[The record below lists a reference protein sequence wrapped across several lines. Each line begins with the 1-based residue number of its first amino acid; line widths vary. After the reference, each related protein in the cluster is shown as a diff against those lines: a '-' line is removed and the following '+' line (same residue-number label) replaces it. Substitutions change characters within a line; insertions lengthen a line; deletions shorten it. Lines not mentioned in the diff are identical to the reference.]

1 MKWVHFEHDGQRHF
15 GLLDGDMVSSTD
27 LSWAD
32 ILAAKSP
39 STTTVYP
46 LSKVKLLAPLGRPG
60 KIVAIGLNY
69 LDHCRETNTP
79 PPEKPLVFTK
89 FTTSITDP
97 NAPIRWSGALTQ
109 QVDFEAELAVVIGKK
124 ARFVD
129 ESKALDYVFGYTA
142 ANDVSARDLQFGDGQ
157 WIRGKSLDTFCPIG
171 PVLVTADEI
180 PDPQTLSIQCELN
193 GHLVQDSSTSEM
205 IFGVAQLISFCS
217 NAFTLEVGDVIL
229 TGTPH
234 GTGAFRDPQLFMNNA
249 DKVAVEI
256 EGIGR
261 LENYC
266 EVTS

>member
-15 GLLDGDMVSSTD
+15 GLLDGDMVSATD
-27 LSWAD
+27 LSWSD
-32 ILAAKSP
+32 ILAAKPASA
-39 STTTVYP
+39 STVYP
-46 LSKVKLLAPLGRPG
+46 LSQVKLLAPLGRPG

-69 LDHCRETNTP
+69 LDHCRETKTL

-89 FTTSITDP
+89 FTTAITNP
-97 NAPIRWSGALTQ
+97 NTAIRWSSSLTQ
-109 QVDFEAELAVVIGKK
+109 QVDFEAELAVVIGKE
-124 ARFVD
+124 ARFVS
-129 ESKALDYVFGYTA
+129 ESEALDYVFGYTT

-180 PDPQTLSIQCELN
+180 PDPQALAIKCELN
-193 GHLVQDSSTSEM
+193 GQLVQDSSTSEM
-205 IFGVAQLISFCS
+205 IFNVAQLISFCS
-217 NAFTLEVGDVIL
+217 NAFTLEPGDVIL

-234 GTGAFRDPQLFMNNA
+234 GTGAFRDPKLFMQND
-249 DKVAVEI
+249 DKVAVEV

-261 LENYC
+261 LENHC

>member
-1 MKWVHFEHDGQRHF
+1 MKWVQFEHNGQRSF
-15 GLLDGDMVSSTD
+15 GQLDGDMVSSTD
-27 LSWAD
+27 LSWPD
-32 ILAAKSP
+32 VLAAKSA
-39 STTTVYP
+39 TTNTVYP
-46 LSKVKLLAPLGRPG
+46 LSQVKLLAPLVRPG

-89 FTTSITDP
+89 FTTSMTDP
-97 NAPIRWSGALTQ
+97 NTPIRWSGALTQ
-109 QVDFEAELAVVIGKK
+109 QVDFEAELAVIISKT
-124 ARFVD
+124 ARYVE
-129 ESKALDYVFGYTA
+129 ESEALNYVFGYTA

-180 PDPQTLSIQCELN
+180 PDPQTLAIKCELN

-205 IFGVAQLISFCS
+205 IFNVAQLISFCS
-217 NAFTLEVGDVIL
+217 NAFTLEAGDVIL

-234 GTGAFRDPQLFMNNA
+234 GTGAFRDPKLFMQNN
-249 DKVAVEI
+249 DKVTIEI

-261 LENYC
+261 LENHC
-266 EVTS
+266 EVTA